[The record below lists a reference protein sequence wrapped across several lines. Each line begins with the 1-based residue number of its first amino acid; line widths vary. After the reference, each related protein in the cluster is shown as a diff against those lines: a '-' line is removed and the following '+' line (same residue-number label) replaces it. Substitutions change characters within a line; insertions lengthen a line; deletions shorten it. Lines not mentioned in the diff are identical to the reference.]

1 MAGQSG
7 VYEIVCR
14 LGQVKNS
21 DFIDKSSYSRLQ
33 PRQLHFPK
41 IFEKLFGK
49 LSDFEILSGFL
60 AKEARK
66 KFFLRKV
73 FLYGY
78 FRKFSKRQLEKFSS
92 HIEFKFPQ
100 KGKCNRLI
108 VCL

>member
-66 KFFLRKV
+66 KIFFKESFFVWLFQEVFKKATRKI
-73 FLYGY
+73 FI
-78 FRKFSKRQLEKFSS
+78 S
-92 HIEFKFPQ
+92 H
-100 KGKCNRLI
+100 
-108 VCL
+108 